1 MKKII
6 LVAAPPACG
15 KNYVCDKIA
24 SSLSSPVYIDKDDL
38 SVFVDKIF
46 SLTGE
51 KPNRDG
57 EFFVKEVR
65 PLEYEAIKTL
75 ALSAINYSDTV
86 IINAPFL
93 KEVREG
99 DYIREFKKA
108 ANERG
113 ARLVLVWVYVKSKET
128 LYSRMKK
135 RAAARD
141 EWKLQNFD
149 EYVKTIDFSAPSGL
163 LDNGDVDGLYV
174 FENGDGDAFRG
185 SLENLLKFLNE
196 D

>member
-24 SSLSSPVYIDKDDL
+24 SSLSSAVYIDKDDF

-46 SLTGE
+46 SLTKE

-57 EFFVKEVR
+57 EFFINEVR

-75 ALSAINYSDTV
+75 ALSAIKYSDTV
-86 IINAPFL
+86 ILNAPFL

-99 DYIREFKKA
+99 DYIRKFKMA
-108 ANERG
+108 ANENG
-113 ARLVLVWVYVKSKET
+113 ADLILVWVYVKNKET

-149 EYVKTIDFSAPSGL
+149 EYVKTIDFSTPTRLIDGKE
-163 LDNGDVDGLYV
+163 VDGLFV
-174 FENGDGDAFRG
+174 FENGDDKACEE
-185 SLENLLKFLNE
+185 SLKSLLKILRE
-196 D
+196 E

>member
-24 SSLSSPVYIDKDDL
+24 SSLPSAVYIDKDDL

-65 PLEYEAIKTL
+65 PLEYTAIRTL
-75 ALSAINYSDTV
+75 ALSAIKYSDTV
-86 IINAPFL
+86 ILNAPFL

-99 DYIREFKKA
+99 DYIREFKKM
-108 ANERG
+108 ANDAC
-113 ARLVLVWVYVKSKET
+113 ARLILVWVRVANESILFE
-128 LYSRMKK
+128 RMKK

-141 EWKLQNFD
+141 SWKLENFD
-149 EYVKTIDFSAPSGL
+149 EYVKTIDFSTPTRLIDGKE
-163 LDNGDVDGLYV
+163 VDGLFV
-174 FENGDGDAFRG
+174 FENGDDKACEE
-185 SLENLLKFLNE
+185 SLKSL
-196 D
+196 